1 MDKDIVLETCDL
13 GKTYGKKENRY
24 IALNNVN
31 IKIKRGEFVGIM
43 GASGAGKSTLLNIIS
58 TIDKPTEGQVFIN
71 GKDIF
76 SMTDK
81 DLADFRRKELG
92 FIFQDYNLLNQMNV
106 YENITLPMSLS
117 KISKEEQEKR
127 ANELTKL
134 FKIEKLMYKYPS
146 TLSGGEKQRVS
157 AARAII
163 MNPSLVLADEPTGA
177 LDSKSSIK
185 MMESLQRMNTE
196 RGVSIVMVTHDELAA
211 SYCSRIIR
219 IKDGKVYE

>member
-58 TIDKPTEGQVFIN
+58 TIDRPTYGQVFIN

-185 MMESLQRMNTE
+185 MMEALQRMNTE
-196 RGVSIVMVTHDELAA
+196 RGVSILMVTHDELAA